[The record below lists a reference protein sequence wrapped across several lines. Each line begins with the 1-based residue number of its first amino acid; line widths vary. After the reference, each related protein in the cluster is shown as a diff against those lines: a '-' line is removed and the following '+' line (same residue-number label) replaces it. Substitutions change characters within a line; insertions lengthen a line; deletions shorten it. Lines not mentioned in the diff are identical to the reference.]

1 MQAKLQTNI
10 DMNNETDIK
19 LPIAPSLKALE
30 IDEHVS
36 FPVERQNAVRNSAT
50 QIGLIQR
57 KTFVCNITDDR
68 TTITVTRTE

>member
-1 MQAKLQTNI
+1 
-10 DMNNETDIK
+10 MNNETTEK

-36 FPVERQNAVRNSAT
+36 FPVERQNAVRNAAT

-57 KTFVCNITDDR
+57 KNFVCNISEDR
-68 TTITVTRTE
+68 TTITVTRTA

>member
-1 MQAKLQTNI
+1 MS
-10 DMNNETDIK
+10 NETEIK

-30 IDEHVS
+30 VGEHVT
-36 FPVERQNAVRNSAT
+36 FPVERSNIVRNAAT

-57 KTFVCNITDDR
+57 KTFTCNITDDR

>member
-1 MQAKLQTNI
+1 MS
-10 DMNNETDIK
+10 NETIEK

-30 IDEHVS
+30 IGGHVT
-36 FPVERQNAVRNSAT
+36 FPVERGNIVRNAAT

-57 KTFVCNITDDR
+57 KTFKCNISDDR